1 MCKLHNKMSKK
12 NNSRKALSFLYC
24 HRGGKMVKCKHGFA
38 VFGAKEKII
47 IEDKGYAN
55 MDTLIDKLAQ
65 KKNAQEMIRAN
76 SAAEAAKMEEMQ
88 RQLAAY
94 DELMQEIRRVNI
106 KTSENVEN
114 VRKLLAQCMEKL
126 EGLNTDDE
134 KRAEVEQ
141 QLAGI
146 KSLLEE
152 RFAQSEEFMHK
163 ENVKVYRNVQA
174 AFTEELGKQAQTTK
188 GSKLPV
194 GLSIAILV
202 GVVIDILVNLIP
214 LVLQLMNVKLF

>member
-1 MCKLHNKMSKK
+1 
-12 NNSRKALSFLYC
+12 
-24 HRGGKMVKCKHGFA
+24 
-38 VFGAKEKII
+38 
-47 IEDKGYAN
+47 

-76 SAAEAAKMEEMQ
+76 AAAEAAKMEQMEK
-88 RQLAAY
+88 QLAAY

-106 KTSENVEN
+106 RTSENVEN
-114 VRKLLAQCMEKL
+114 MRKLLAQCMEKL
-126 EGLNTDDE
+126 ESLEADDG
-134 KRAEVEQ
+134 KSADVEQ

-174 AFTEELGKQAQTTK
+174 AFTEELGRQTQT
-188 GSKLPV
+188 SKESRVPM
-194 GLSIAILV
+194 GLCVAILI
-202 GVVIDILVNLIP
+202 GVAADILINLIP
-214 LVLQLMNVKLF
+214 MILGLMNVKLF